1 MAMDDSPE
9 GGTQFWQDLSNGT
22 ELTFANWNGSEPN
35 NLNGEEYANIAAA
48 LVIGGV
54 ASIRDWNDL
63 PNNGGGAYAS
73 QGYVVEYGGMHG
85 DTVLNSTATTS
96 LDVSACAVITN
107 ERITY
112 GVKQSEI

>member
-1 MAMDDSPE
+1 MDDSPE

-54 ASIRDWNDL
+54 ASIRICKCL
-63 PNNGGGAYAS
+63 PITSSGALHS
-73 QGYVVEYGGMHG
+73 RGY
-85 DTVLNSTATTS
+85 
-96 LDVSACAVITN
+96 
-107 ERITY
+107 
-112 GVKQSEI
+112 